1 MGKCWSKSTKFHLC
15 KRSSGDLLY
24 NIGHMMNNTVLYTL
38 KLAKRVDLMLSALTT
53 KGKKGETTKEL
64 WEETFESNG

>member
-1 MGKCWSKSTKFHLC
+1 
-15 KRSSGDLLY
+15 
-24 NIGHMMNNTVLYTL
+24 MMNNTVLYTL

-64 WEETFESNG
+64 WAETFESNG